1 MITWYTLWNDYI
13 FSASSLFYFFFVFIF
28 SFPKLHIS
36 SWLCSVFWDFS
47 AASLAFPYP
56 PYTLKLERNFF
67 LFSLINWAIYLPS
80 SHNYAAFGRK
90 VFSFLIMF
98 ILVQKNNSWLLKN
111 ISIKLDHI
119 YSLLAPFPPKA
130 MLVIWCIC
138 FQCYS
143 PGRYRYI

>member
-28 SFPKLHIS
+28 SFPKLHLS
-36 SWLCSVFWDFS
+36 SWLCSVFLDFS

-56 PYTLKLERNFF
+56 PSILKLGRNFF

-80 SHNYAAFGRK
+80 SDNYAAFGRK
-90 VFSFLIMF
+90 VFSFLMF
-98 ILVQKNNSWLLKN
+98 ILVQKNNSWLLKK
-111 ISIKLDHI
+111 SIKLHHI
-119 YSLLAPFPPKA
+119 CSLLAPFPPQA
-130 MLVIWCIC
+130 MLVIWYIC

-143 PGRYRYI
+143 PCRYRYI